1 MKTDSPESIQVNI
14 FHQTYRLRSDGGGE
28 HVRRIAH
35 LVDERMRMIASQLA
49 THDVAKVAVLAAL
62 NIADEMQLLRE
73 RYENEIQDLL
83 TPPSADKAES
93 NDAEAASET
102 SHGGA
107 DEKRSWFDDIFG
119 SDETPKREG
128 ARLSSQ
134 ITAKLQMLRQ
144 TEREPLT
151 IESDEER

>member
-28 HVRRIAH
+28 HVRQVAQ

-73 RYENEIQDLL
+73 RYENDLQELL
-83 TPPSADKAES
+83 TPSSTDEAEP
-93 NDAEAASET
+93 NDAGAASET
-102 SHGGA
+102 SLGGGS
-107 DEKRSWFDDIFG
+107 EKRSWFDDIFG

-128 ARLSSQ
+128 VRLGSQ

-151 IESDEER
+151 IETDEE